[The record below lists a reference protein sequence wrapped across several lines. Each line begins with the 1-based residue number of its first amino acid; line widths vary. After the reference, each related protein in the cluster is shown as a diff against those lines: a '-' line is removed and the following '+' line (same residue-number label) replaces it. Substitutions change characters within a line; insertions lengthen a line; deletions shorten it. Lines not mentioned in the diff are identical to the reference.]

1 MRQFAVIGLGRFGR
15 KVALTLSK
23 LGAPVIA
30 IDKDRHIIEDIS
42 DKVDFAVQCDATDQK
57 ALAQAGVSSADVAVV
72 SLGEPLETSVLVTI
86 ILKEIGISQIIVK
99 GESHEHGKILS
110 LVGAT
115 DVVFPDEDV
124 AERLAQKIIYP
135 NILDLIPLLPGYSI
149 VEIVPPKQFLGKSL
163 LDLNL
168 RRNYGVEVLVIKRG
182 DKVKV
187 IPSALDSMEHGDT
200 LVILGKDKD
209 IEKLRAIT

>member
-1 MRQFAVIGLGRFGR
+1 MRQFAVIGLGRFGQT
-15 KVALTLSK
+15 VALTLSK

-30 IDKDRHIIEDIS
+30 VDKNQSVIEDIS

-57 ALAQAGVSSADVAVV
+57 ALAQVGVSSADVAIV
-72 SLGEPLETSVLVTI
+72 SLGEPLETSVLTTI
-86 ILKEIGISQIIVK
+86 ILKEMGIQKIIVK
-99 GESHEHGKILS
+99 GKNHEHGKILS

-115 DVVFPDEDV
+115 DVIFPDEDV
-124 AERLAQKIIYP
+124 AEKLAQKIIHP

-182 DKVKV
+182 DTVKV
-187 IPSALDSMEHGDT
+187 IPSALDSMEIGDT
-200 LVILGKDKD
+200 LVILGKDED
-209 IEKLRAIT
+209 IEKLRSLK